1 MENYIADGRI
11 HEGHRSRMRA
21 KLLAHGQR
29 IFDTYELL
37 EMLLYQVI
45 PYKDTN
51 PIAKRLLL
59 AFGGLDGVLR
69 ADKEALTTVSGIGER
84 AAEFISRV
92 GLLSSVLGAEVL
104 SGGQENFSNYET
116 VGEFFVNCFRDAED
130 FRVLAVFL
138 DNNMR
143 PIEIKKLFD
152 VDYESAGVKA
162 KAFIDTAMRNHAS
175 VIITAHNHPHG
186 PFYPTPGDRETNNAI
201 TSSLSMVG
209 LVHAEHYLVCGSDYS
224 GICSLKNFINPTR
237 QTPALTEFING
248 KQRFDAVG
256 KVCAVNPSRAEDLF
270 AGSQRYNKRDLP
282 YFASLLSWVTGDDG
296 TDTARKLLIKYQT
309 IENVITA
316 SSDEIISMTSEK
328 LAFYIKLLGFITA
341 RRSTDLFTFGEKRN
355 RAEISEYLKALFIGE
370 SVEKIYLLT
379 FDCAERLTS
388 CRLLGEGTVSSSEVL
403 PRKACEAAISSSAAA
418 VAIAH
423 NHPFG
428 NPEPSS
434 DDIKFTGVF
443 ETLFLSCGIKLLG
456 HYIIAGHR
464 SRIIMPDLL
473 DAEQTSEG

>member
-1 MENYIADGRI
+1 MENYIDDGHI
-11 HEGHRSRMRA
+11 HQGHRSRMRS

-59 AFGGLDGVLR
+59 AFGGLDGVFG
-69 ADKEALTTVSGIGER
+69 AKKEELTAVSGVGER
-84 AAEFISRV
+84 AAEFISDV
-92 GLLSSVLGAEVL
+92 GLLSSILGAEVL
-104 SGGQENFSNYET
+104 SGGRENFANYET
-116 VGEFFVNCFRDAED
+116 VGELFVNYFREVEESC
-130 FRVLAVFL
+130 VLAVFL

-143 PIEIKKLFD
+143 PIEMKKLFSL
-152 VDYESAGVKA
+152 DYESGGVKA
-162 KAFIDTAMRNHAS
+162 KAFIDAAMLNHAS

-201 TSSLSMVG
+201 TSSLNMVG
-209 LVHAEHYLVCGSDYS
+209 LVHAEHYLVCGDNYA
-224 GICSLKNFINPTR
+224 GIGSIKNFVNPTR
-237 QTPALTEFING
+237 QTPALAEFMDG
-248 KQRFDAVG
+248 KKRFDALGRVSAVG
-256 KVCAVNPSRAEDLF
+256 AYAAGDLLSESR
-270 AGSQRYNKRDLP
+270 RYNKRDLP

-296 TDTARKLLIKYQT
+296 MEIARRLLTKYQT

-316 SSDEIISMTSEK
+316 SSDEITSYTSEK
-328 LAFYIKLLGFITA
+328 LAFYLKLLGFITS
-341 RRSTDLFTFGEKRN
+341 RRTTDLFTFGERKN

-379 FDCAERLTS
+379 FDSAERLTC

-403 PRKACEAAISSSAAA
+403 PRKACEAAISSSASA

-434 DDIKFTGVF
+434 DDIKFTGAF
-443 ETLFLSCGIKLLG
+443 ETLFSNCGIKLLG

-464 SRIIMPDLL
+464 SKIIMPDLL
-473 DAEQTSEG
+473 VAEERTEG

>member
-1 MENYIADGRI
+1 MENYIDDGHI
-11 HEGHRSRMRA
+11 HQGHRSRMRA

-59 AFGGLDGVLR
+59 TFGGLDGVFR
-69 ADKEALTTVSGIGER
+69 ADREELTTVSGIGER
-84 AAEFISRV
+84 TAEFISRV
-92 GLLSSVLGAEVL
+92 GLLSSILGAEVL
-104 SGGQENFSNYET
+104 SGGQQNFANYET
-116 VGEFFVNCFRDAED
+116 VGEFFVNCFRDTEENCVFAM
-130 FRVLAVFL
+130 FL

-143 PIEIKKLFD
+143 PIEMKKLFS

-162 KAFIDTAMRNHAS
+162 KAFIDAAMLNHAS

-186 PFYPTPGDRETNNAI
+186 PFYPTPGDRATNNAI
-201 TSSLSMVG
+201 TSSLNMVG
-209 LVHAEHYLVCGSDYS
+209 LVHAEHYLVCGDAYA
-224 GICSLKNFINPTR
+224 GIGSIKNFINPTR
-237 QTPALTEFING
+237 QTPALSEFMDG
-248 KQRFDAVG
+248 KKRFDALG
-256 KVCAVNPSRAEDLF
+256 RVCAVSSSASGDLLSE
-270 AGSQRYNKRDLP
+270 SQRYNKRDLP

-296 TDTARKLLIKYQT
+296 MEIAHKLLTKYQT

-316 SSDEIISMTSEK
+316 SSDEIISLSTEK
-328 LAFYIKLLGFITA
+328 LAFYVKLLGFITS
-341 RRSTDLFTFGEKRN
+341 RRATDLFALGERKS
-355 RAEISEYLKALFIGE
+355 RAEISEFLKALFIGE

-379 FDCAERLTS
+379 FDSSERLTG
-388 CRLLGEGTVSSSEVL
+388 CKLLGEGTVSSSEVL
-403 PRKACEAAISSSAAA
+403 PRKACEAAISSSAAS

-434 DDIKFTGVF
+434 DDVKFTGVF

-464 SRIIMPDLL
+464 SKIIMPDLP
-473 DAEQTSEG
+473 DAEVILEG